1 MIKYFLYSDD
11 QIREKNSILE
21 RSGKKFVPGTI
32 AINGTRVKF
41 TQISDKS
48 NMDRFID
55 TRIVASGELSDFT
68 YTMPKIDLKYND

>member
-11 QIREKNSILE
+11 QIREKNSILG

-32 AINGTRVKF
+32 AINGTRVEF

-68 YTMPKIDLKYND
+68 YTMPKIDLKYNN